1 MAIANSI
8 IDGQVSS
15 KVLQQKKDTFREV
28 CPAGASVGRRPLLP
42 PGRVQNDAQAR
53 VLGAE
58 RANGRVAH
66 VAGAEISQ
74 KPLSLSVPES
84 SLYIS
89 AGLYLLGNGQLST
102 RR

>member
-1 MAIANSI
+1 MRFKLESPQGAAAGDAPLHDL
-8 IDGQVSS
+8 DGHLAARTLLHGLVDDAHAAFAARAS
-15 KVLQQKKDTFREV
+15 VVALA
-28 CPAGASVGRRPLLP
+28 AGAV
-42 PGRVQNDAQAR
+42 AIFA
-53 VLGAE
+53 
-58 RANGRVAH
+58 RVAH

-84 SLYIS
+84 GLYIS